1 MQEIMQIILDQQMF
15 LDHLVNV
22 GVVIGAV
29 KINKAQTLPWRVLNL
44 RRRHRRRLR
53 RRHTQGMCL
62 MFLNY
67 FPLMSYFGLEMVLL
81 MRKPT
86 VA

>member
-1 MQEIMQIILDQQMF
+1 MF

-22 GVVIGAV
+22 MVVIGAV

-44 RRRHRRRLR
+44 RRRH
-53 RRHTQGMCL
+53 TQGMCP

-67 FPLMSYFGLEMVLL
+67 SPLMSYFGLEIVLV
-81 MRKPT
+81 MRKLT